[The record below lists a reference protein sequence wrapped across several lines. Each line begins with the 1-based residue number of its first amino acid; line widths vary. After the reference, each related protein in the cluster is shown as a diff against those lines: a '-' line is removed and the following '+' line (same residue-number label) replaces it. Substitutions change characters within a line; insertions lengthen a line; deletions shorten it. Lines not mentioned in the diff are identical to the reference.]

1 MTSGGTEYKCGVC
14 GESGLDLE
22 LSGISDNAGL
32 DSGKFNI
39 LRCRNCSHRIT
50 VPIPSPEDL
59 ERYYPEIYYAHSVE
73 GKGVKSRL
81 KWFMKGRLHMKNE
94 KEGLA
99 QSGFGLLGRLLAEPL
114 YIKNGKLLD
123 VGCGVGEYVNFAGNH
138 GWEARGVEPDSKAV
152 KIGQDSG
159 LNIRQGMAEQ
169 LPFENES
176 FDVIRA
182 WHVIEHTHS
191 PSIAISEMSRVL
203 RSDGYLLI
211 SVPNYNSTQRKV
223 LGGCWPHLDVPRHL
237 QHFTPES
244 FELLLSMGG
253 FNRAESLYQGMP
265 LFEIPWR
272 ISVCKRQGLD
282 SLSAYRLVLR
292 SIASELAS
300 RTKNDDEGPY
310 LTWWIERKQQDD
322 S

>member
-32 DSGKFNI
+32 DKGKFDI
-39 LRCRNCSHRIT
+39 LRCRKCSHRIT
-50 VPIPSPEDL
+50 VPIPSSEDL

-81 KWFMKGRLHMKNE
+81 KWYMKGRLHRDNE
-94 KEGLA
+94 KAGLA

-123 VGCGVGEYVNFAGNH
+123 VGCGVGEYVNFAGNN
-138 GWEARGVEPDSKAV
+138 GWEAWGVEPDDEAV
-152 KIGQDSG
+152 RIGRDSN
-159 LNIRQGMAEQ
+159 LNIKQGVAEQ
-169 LPFENES
+169 LPFENDS

-191 PSIAISEMSRVL
+191 PSKAISEMSRVL
-203 RSDGYLLI
+203 RSDGHLLI
-211 SVPNYNSTQRKV
+211 SVPNYSSTQRRV
-223 LGGCWPHLDVPRHL
+223 LSGCWPHLDVPRHL

-244 FELLLSMGG
+244 FKQILSKEG
-253 FNRAESLYQGMP
+253 FAKAERLYQGIP
-265 LFEIPWR
+265 FFEIPWR

-282 SLSAYRLVLR
+282 ELSAYRLVLK
-292 SIASELAS
+292 SVVGDLAS
-300 RTKNDDEGPY
+300 RVKNDDVGPY
-310 LTWWIERKQQDD
+310 MTWWIKRKRLAN